1 MMSIVRMGQPLF
13 LYQAPTGFPD
23 RASSWIN
30 SGTLLARMNFAL
42 ALATNRI
49 RGTQVDLPS
58 ATPTDDAQAVWV
70 SWCGERSAGASP
82 RKRELQFIKS
92 LDDLSKGPGGNL
104 ERIPGEHDR
113 GGLASRVTGFP
124 APVALVDLVRSPSAS
139 RVHVCR

>member
-1 MMSIVRMGQPLF
+1 MMSIARMGQPLF

-42 ALATNRI
+42 ALAANRI

-58 ATPTDDAQAVWV
+58 AAPMVDAQVVVNELVRRTLGGSVSQETRAAV
-70 SWCGERSAGASP
+70 
-82 RKRELQFIKS
+82 LKS

-104 ERIPGEHDR
+104 K
-113 GGLASRVTGFP
+113 AFP
-124 APVALVDLVRSPSAS
+124 TSTVAAALLLGSPDFQ
-139 RVHVCR
+139 RR